1 MYNKKGDMMSVLRK
15 MSTPKIIA
23 LSFAAVILCGTLLLM
38 LPVSSRDQQS
48 APFLTALFTATSTT
62 CVTGLVVVDT
72 YTQWSL
78 FGQIIL
84 LCLIQ
89 IGGLGFITFVSLIS
103 MALNK
108 QMGLRSRGLL
118 QESINAMSIGS
129 VEQLIKRIIK
139 GTVLF
144 EGVGALLL
152 AFRFVPQF
160 GWTQGIF
167 YSVFHSISAFC
178 NAGFDLMGVQSAYNS
193 LCGYATDPLVIFTV
207 SALIIIGGIGFFVWD
222 DLMLNRLNFKKY
234 KLHTKLTLCMTAILL
249 IGGTLCFYI
258 FERNNLLSGYGFFDS
273 FLMSFF
279 SAVTPRTAGFN
290 SIDTAS
296 LSSSS
301 KLLTMFLM
309 FVGGSSGSTAGG
321 IKTTTLAVVVI
332 LLVNQMIGKDTSSVF
347 NRSLEDN
354 IIKKAASVIA
364 IYFFLAF
371 AAVLIILTIQP
382 DLAMSDVLFEVFSA
396 IGTAGMSTGVTRDLA
411 SLSRIM
417 IILLMFSG
425 RIGSY
430 SFALIFIKKK
440 QNVSLQQIKEKVL
453 IG

>member
-1 MYNKKGDMMSVLRK
+1 MSMLKK

-38 LPVSSRDQQS
+38 LPVSSRDNQS
-48 APFLTALFTATSTT
+48 VSFLTALFTATSTT
-62 CVTGLVVVDT
+62 CVTGLIVVDS

-84 LCLIQ
+84 LILIQ
-89 IGGLGFITFVSLIS
+89 IGGLGFITIISLIS
-103 MALNK
+103 MMLNK
-108 QMGLRSRGLL
+108 QMGLRSRSLL

-129 VEQLIKRIIK
+129 VDQLIKRIIK
-139 GTVLF
+139 GTVFF
-144 EGVGALLL
+144 EGAGALLL
-152 AFRFVPQF
+152 AIRFIPQF
-160 GWTQGIF
+160 GWPMGIF
-167 YSVFHSISAFC
+167 YSIFHSISAFC
-178 NAGFDLMGVQSAYNS
+178 NAGFDLMGVQTAYNS
-193 LCGYATDPLVIFTV
+193 LCSYAADPLVILTI

-222 DLMLNRLNFKKY
+222 DLAQNRFNFKKY
-234 KLHTKLTLCMTAILL
+234 KLHTKLTLCMSAVLL
-249 IGGTLCFYI
+249 IGGTVCFYI
-258 FERNNLLSGYGFFDS
+258 FERNNLLAGQSFADS

-309 FVGGSSGSTAGG
+309 FTGGSSGSTAGG
-321 IKTTTLAVVVI
+321 IKTTTLAVIVI
-332 LLVNQMIGKDTSSVF
+332 LLVNQMIGKDTSAVF

-364 IYFFLAF
+364 VYFFLAF
-371 AAVLIILTIQP
+371 AAMLVILTVQP
-382 DLAMSDVLFEVFSA
+382 SLAMPDVLFEVFSA
-396 IGTAGMSTGVTRDLA
+396 IGTVGMSTGVTRDLC
-411 SLSRIM
+411 SLSRIV

-440 QNVSLQQIKEKVL
+440 QNASLQQIKEKVL